1 WQWSQKKV
9 IGFTAI
15 LTIVGMTS
23 IILLQQGYF
32 LTQVVLTVIVWIV
45 ILLSFVLQQNRLTW
59 TTLIIVTIFELGYN
73 AYLSQSTFF
82 YADAYKFRDATISV
96 KRVTDSIRD
105 NTETKFYRIGSSF
118 SYSKTTPTLLSYP
131 GLSSFSS

>member
-1 WQWSQKKV
+1 MQPMIVTSFVRQYLLLILCFVVLLIAGILFFCWKKWQWSQKKV

-32 LTQVVLTVIVWIV
+32 LTQVVVTVIVWIV

-73 AYLSQSTFF
+73 A
-82 YADAYKFRDATISV
+82 
-96 KRVTDSIRD
+96 
-105 NTETKFYRIGSSF
+105 
-118 SYSKTTPTLLSYP
+118 
-131 GLSSFSS
+131 

>member
-1 WQWSQKKV
+1 
-9 IGFTAI
+9 
-15 LTIVGMTS
+15 IVGMMS
-23 IILLQQGYF
+23 IVLLQQGYF

-105 NTETKFYRIGSSF
+105 
-118 SYSKTTPTLLSYP
+118 
-131 GLSSFSS
+131 